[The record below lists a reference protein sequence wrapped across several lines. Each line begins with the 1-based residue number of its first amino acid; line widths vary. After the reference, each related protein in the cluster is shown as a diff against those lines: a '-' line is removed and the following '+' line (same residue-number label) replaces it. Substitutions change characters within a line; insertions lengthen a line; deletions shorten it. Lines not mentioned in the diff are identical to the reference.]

1 MATKKPA
8 SPFGDIA
15 SQQGELLRLMREQE
29 QKAMEDADK
38 RLFPDRLPEQ
48 PAAALAVLTQQ
59 QADKAVDMNT
69 PDTALSHEQQ
79 KAVIQ
84 TKEVLA
90 QMEEVMRE
98 IGQIEA
104 FDFINK
110 LLTVSR
116 LKLLLNI
123 KEIKSYKGLV
133 YRSESGELLTVSTW
147 DDFCSKKLGVP
158 RATVDAHLLNLNQLG
173 EEFFEASKKIGLGYR
188 ELRKL
193 RQLPADQQQLVIE
206 NEAVELGDKD
216 ALRELIDDLNAKHQ
230 QELKAAKGEKAELEQ
245 ALKVARQ
252 MRDEAQSEANKHKE
266 EIASRKFNP
275 EGWKR
280 DVSQLVLEI
289 NKCEGD
295 VLQALAKLAV
305 LREKVTNIDSDETL
319 AKDPA
324 TYNAAMNYLC
334 GAMYNA
340 SRTMAEDAALFWQDS
355 ELQLGGF
362 AAQARPSVEILE
374 ELAAAAQQ
382 GA

>member
-1 MATKKPA
+1 M
-8 SPFGDIA
+8 SNN
-15 SQQGELLRLMREQE
+15 EL
-29 QKAMEDADK
+29 
-38 RLFPDRLPEQ
+38 PI
-48 PAAALAVLTQQ
+48 
-59 QADKAVDMNT
+59 
-69 PDTALSHEQQ
+69 SHEQQ

-90 QMEEVMRE
+90 HMDEVMRE

-110 LLTVSR
+110 LVTVSG
-116 LKLLLNI
+116 LKIMQKI
-123 KEIKSYKGLV
+123 KETKSYKGLV
-133 YRSESGELLTVSTW
+133 FKNGSGELETVSSFEQ
-147 DDFCSKKLGVP
+147 FCEQKLGTTS
-158 RATVDAHLLNLNQLG
+158 RIINERLASLNTFG
-173 EEFFEASKKIGLGYR
+173 EEFFEASQKIGLGYR

-216 ALRELIDDLNAKHQ
+216 ALRELIDDLNARHQ

-252 MRDEAQSEANKHKE
+252 MRDEAQAEANKHKE

-280 DVSQLVLEI
+280 DVSQMVLEI
-289 NKCEGD
+289 NKLEGD

-374 ELAAAAQQ
+374 ELAAAARQ